1 MNGGSGMIWPLPG
14 RMASS
19 STYTI
24 RTAND
29 YLQNICTPWTN
40 VDAIF
45 GFSMLGLL

>member
-1 MNGGSGMIWPLPG
+1 MNGGTGMIWPLPG

-19 STYTI
+19 SMYTI

-29 YLQNICTPWTN
+29 CLQNICMQWTN
-40 VDAIF
+40 VDVIV